1 MRKGQT
7 ALEYLM
13 TYGWAILVVIIV
25 VAVLYYMGFTKPC
38 RFTGTQVTGFGQAF
52 ISGVKMTV
60 NADGKNEL
68 SFILKSNIPGDAI
81 TITNIKMSHS
91 PDYEGGG
98 AGSYTISDNQLSQ
111 GESATVTI
119 TQTAGT
125 TFAVNDCYAVD
136 VEITYD
142 QGGATGLKIAGSIT
156 GLVV

>member
-60 NADGKNEL
+60 NAAGKNEL

-91 PDYEGGG
+91 PDYEGASDVGG
-98 AGSYTISDNQLSQ
+98 GITLSQ
-111 GESATVTI
+111 GESRTITI

-136 VEITYD
+136 VEITYN